1 MKELTKGNP
10 TKLLLLFSL
19 PILLGN
25 ILQQFYNLGDT
36 IIVGRTLGISEL
48 AAVGSTTAIVS
59 LLFSM
64 INGFCIGFS
73 ILTANAFGAKDENRI
88 KETIAKSIV
97 LMFLITIT
105 MTVLGLIFIRPL
117 LTVLHTPADIMED
130 SIAYIQVIFLGL
142 IVTAAYNLISNMLRA
157 LGDSVFPLIAL
168 AISSTLNLGL
178 DLFCIKRLG
187 LGIRGAS
194 IATVIAQLISVI
206 VCLVYV
212 IRKIPYMHIRPEHFK
227 WNGKTVTDLL
237 TSGAGMALMYSIV
250 DIGSIIL
257 QSGINSLGTEIIAAH
272 TAARKIFSF
281 SILPISTLA
290 ASLVTFTSQNTGA
303 GKPERVRAGIK
314 SATILGF
321 VWSLVAFFLLYFG
334 GAALVRMITDS
345 DTFVIGTAVKYL
357 RINVPFYAF
366 LCILCF
372 FRSTLQGLGQKIIPV
387 IASIIELSGKAII
400 VFVLVPRMGYL
411 AVCICEPILW
421 ILSGIL
427 VSVPMYRF
435 LKITHSPDSAQMC
448 Q

>member
-178 DLFCIKRLG
+178 DLFCIKGLG

-272 TAARKIFSF
+272 TAARKVFSF

-303 GKPERVRAGIK
+303 VQA
-314 SATILGF
+314 
-321 VWSLVAFFLLYFG
+321 
-334 GAALVRMITDS
+334 
-345 DTFVIGTAVKYL
+345 
-357 RINVPFYAF
+357 
-366 LCILCF
+366 
-372 FRSTLQGLGQKIIPV
+372 
-387 IASIIELSGKAII
+387 
-400 VFVLVPRMGYL
+400 
-411 AVCICEPILW
+411 
-421 ILSGIL
+421 
-427 VSVPMYRF
+427 
-435 LKITHSPDSAQMC
+435 
-448 Q
+448 

>member
-237 TSGAGMALMYSIV
+237 TSGAG
-250 DIGSIIL
+250 
-257 QSGINSLGTEIIAAH
+257 
-272 TAARKIFSF
+272 
-281 SILPISTLA
+281 
-290 ASLVTFTSQNTGA
+290 
-303 GKPERVRAGIK
+303 KPERVRAGIK

>member
-178 DLFCIKRLG
+178 DLFCIKGLG

-257 QSGINSLGTEIIAAH
+257 QSGINSLGTEIIAC
-272 TAARKIFSF
+272 
-281 SILPISTLA
+281 
-290 ASLVTFTSQNTGA
+290 
-303 GKPERVRAGIK
+303 
-314 SATILGF
+314 
-321 VWSLVAFFLLYFG
+321 LLY
-334 GAALVRMITDS
+334 TS
-345 DTFVIGTAVKYL
+345 
-357 RINVPFYAF
+357 P
-366 LCILCF
+366 
-372 FRSTLQGLGQKIIPV
+372 S
-387 IASIIELSGKAII
+387 
-400 VFVLVPRMGYL
+400 PR
-411 AVCICEPILW
+411 
-421 ILSGIL
+421 
-427 VSVPMYRF
+427 
-435 LKITHSPDSAQMC
+435 D
-448 Q
+448 

>member
-178 DLFCIKRLG
+178 DLFCIKGLG

-272 TAARKIFSF
+272 TAARKVFSF

-290 ASLVTFTSQNTGA
+290 ASLVTFTSQNIGARKYHNLDRVIRNCLLCVVVTGL
-303 GKPERVRAGIK
+303 V
-314 SATILGF
+314 LG
-321 VWSLVAFFLLYFG
+321 G
-334 GAALVRMITDS
+334 GAALAGHQLLRFYSS
-345 DTFVIGTAVKYL
+345 DTAVIATGAERLRLICGFYL
-357 RINVPFYAF
+357 
-366 LCILCF
+366 LCGIMDVLASSL
-372 FRSTLQGLGQKIIPV
+372 RGLGYSVLPMVVSLVGSCLLRLVWIATIFQLNRTPFMLYISYPISWALTALVHLACLLVVRRHLRQKQQQTV
-387 IASIIELSGKAII
+387 
-400 VFVLVPRMGYL
+400 
-411 AVCICEPILW
+411 
-421 ILSGIL
+421 
-427 VSVPMYRF
+427 
-435 LKITHSPDSAQMC
+435 
-448 Q
+448 

>member
-178 DLFCIKRLG
+178 DLFCIKGLG

-237 TSGAGMALMYSIV
+237 TS
-250 DIGSIIL
+250 
-257 QSGINSLGTEIIAAH
+257 
-272 TAARKIFSF
+272 
-281 SILPISTLA
+281 
-290 ASLVTFTSQNTGA
+290 GA

-387 IASIIELSGKAII
+387 IASVIELSGKAII

-435 LKITHSPDSAQMC
+435 LKITHSPDSAQTC